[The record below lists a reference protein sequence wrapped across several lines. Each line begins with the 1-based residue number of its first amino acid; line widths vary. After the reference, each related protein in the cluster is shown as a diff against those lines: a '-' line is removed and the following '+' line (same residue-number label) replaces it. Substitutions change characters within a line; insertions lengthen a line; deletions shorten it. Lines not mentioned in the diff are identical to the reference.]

1 MTLSLKRAESEASAT
16 GGGTSLQV
24 KRILLFY
31 SNNGDSC
38 GLSFCLEPVTCLCLR
53 IRSHSTALAFSTP
66 LKAPLNRSVLPLSTV
81 LILAE
86 NGEFVVVMDDESRE
100 NEGDLI
106 LPAQFA
112 TTEKFAFL
120 VRHSRYVTLD
130 NVSSCSGLVCL
141 PILGERL
148 DQLEIPLMVP
158 KNTEPHRTAFT
169 ISIGFAQGNLATDS

>member
-1 MTLSLKRAESEASAT
+1 MTVSLKRAESEGPEPRSKK
-16 GGGTSLQV
+16 GSTSLQV
-24 KRILLFY
+24 KRRLLFC
-31 SNNGDSC
+31 SNNGGSC
-38 GLSFCLEPVTCLCLR
+38 GLSFCLEPVICLCLR
-53 IRSHSTALAFSTP
+53 CRSRSTGLAFSTP

-120 VRHSRYVTLD
+120 VRHSRYVLLD
-130 NVSSCSGLVCL
+130 NV
-141 PILGERL
+141 
-148 DQLEIPLMVP
+148 
-158 KNTEPHRTAFT
+158 
-169 ISIGFAQGNLATDS
+169 